1 MPTGI
6 IADGGTVGGITFNYT
21 FGPPPPSAPQL
32 AITDGAAFGGGGPF
46 DTTSSPNFLGT
57 TDGDVLLDGDN
68 FDLSFAAANALGMFF
83 ITSPGDPMFD
93 GDILLSAGALTASLE
108 AAAVEETLPD
118 GGVVYFLGLI
128 DTTASFTNASVSTI
142 GGGFF
147 FYNVDDITTAVVP
160 EPGTFVMLAVGLTF
174 LGVRSRSNRELTHRS
189 GGE

>member
-1 MPTGI
+1 MLPRAALVLITVVLGWVSTGHALTMADTDSAAFTAALPGPASTLDFDSEPTGA

-68 FDLSFAAANALGMFF
+68 FDLSFAPANALGMFF

-93 GDILLSAGALTASLE
+93 GDIMLSAGALTAS
-108 AAAVEETLPD
+108 
-118 GGVVYFLGLI
+118 
-128 DTTASFTNASVSTI
+128 
-142 GGGFF
+142 
-147 FYNVDDITTAVVP
+147 
-160 EPGTFVMLAVGLTF
+160 
-174 LGVRSRSNRELTHRS
+174 
-189 GGE
+189 